1 MNEKTTIQATDGVN
15 TFSAQN
21 EVSGNN
27 CRQAK
32 QRTDSVNLFP
42 AQVKGF
48 NKKIGNTTYIVTSR
62 FNGDK
67 KRDMSSVLV
76 RLMRDEAAKGIGA

>member
-1 MNEKTTIQATDGVN
+1 MPFGMERSLPMNEKTAAQA
-15 TFSAQN
+15 
-21 EVSGNN
+21 
-27 CRQAK
+27 
-32 QRTDSVNLFP
+32 TDSVNLLP

-67 KRDMSSVLV
+67 KRDMSSALV